1 MRKSLLVFFLLFF
14 SILAVHAQVY
24 VRGANDAAQA
34 GMYLIQGKVVTVNPE
49 KKDTIA
55 LEKASLRLVALPD
68 SISLVNGLTGK
79 EGGFMIFANLKR
91 IYTKFAL
98 KVSALGM
105 NDTIIVYDRKDA
117 LKKKSLESAA
127 IKDFGTIVLSE
138 KTMTLEEVKVVS
150 ELKKMFMKGD
160 TLIYNTD
167 AFKMPSGSVLLEL
180 VRRMPGMHYDEHGI
194 LKYGNKAI
202 SEIRLNGQSFFRD
215 NMGIAL
221 NNMPNKEL
229 SQLKIYEASTREDS
243 LKGNLTKRMVMD
255 MKTKRNVTKTIFAN
269 LVAGTTD
276 SWGKYLVN
284 GDASVHL
291 SSRREY
297 SVNAGIS
304 SMPSQVTVQQ
314 ATGLTMTRPMS
325 NSSGDTRKNINVG
338 IKESL
343 GKDCS
348 VTGKY
353 EHKHDDRVTEGATAE
368 EQFLSD
374 NSVFNLRETRN
385 TNKSNA
391 NSANLSIFK
400 DFPNIATSL
409 RANVSHSTSG
419 NSQKSTTMSFTDN
432 PFTGEL
438 STDFSNLDMTNI
450 RNRNSIESA
459 SITDKKTA
467 TMNMSI
473 MNISK
478 SIFGSRY
485 SLNATFTVDESESS
499 SISSNHLTF
508 YNNNDITGGSIKS
521 QLLNNPSRSMTVN
534 ATANHTYRSR
544 WGSVNSSYLFTY
556 SETDNERTVFQ
567 LDDTPL
573 SMGDFAPEAFGG
585 TEDFSMYRNSKAR
598 SLLQTIKSTLSLGG
612 EGFSNWR
619 CTLAAEL
626 RPEHINANTAFKESE
641 NFDKSYDF
649 LNWTVNASV
658 SRQMH
663 GFSFNA
669 SYKAAT
675 SSPSLYQLLPITDN
689 SNPLLIFKGNPDLH
703 NKQQHTASLSISKKL
718 LCLNLNYSKNVRE
731 IGERTTYDKE
741 TGAQE
746 RMLVNVKGGW
756 GWNGRIS
763 DSFSYGLFTINADA
777 GYGYRNQPRT
787 ISYGSEDIVT
797 ETRNKTIDAN
807 VGLKYG
813 DEHWDINTSA
823 NGTWMKNESE
833 YNNELLSP
841 STSSYTLNLS
851 IKRYFGGNIDICA
864 GYYNTWRHGSTLS
877 MANGSDACLNFCL
890 RYRIL
895 RGQGSLTLN
904 AFDVFAKQRNITF
917 TTSSTGN
924 KVATNESQNRYVLL
938 TFAYKLNKLW

>member
-1 MRKSLLVFFLLFF
+1 MNKVLSLLLFLFF
-14 SILAVHAQVY
+14 SVLTAFAQINL
-24 VRGANDAAQA
+24 RGASDAVKD
-34 GMYLIQGKVVTVNPE
+34 GMYFIKGKVVTVNPE
-49 KKDTIA
+49 NKDTMA
-55 LEKASLRLVALPD
+55 LEKASLHLVTLPD

-79 EGGFMIFANLKR
+79 EGGFMIIANLNR
-91 IYTKFAL
+91 VYSRFAL
-98 KVSALGM
+98 KISALGM

-160 TLIYNTD
+160 TLVYNTD
-167 AFKMPSGSVLLEL
+167 AFKMPSGSVLIEL
-180 VRRMPGMHYDEHGI
+180 VRRMPGMHYDERGV
-194 LKYGNKAI
+194 LMYGNKAI

-221 NNMPNKEL
+221 NNMPTKEL
-229 SQLKIYEASTREDS
+229 SQLKIYEAATREDS
-243 LKGNLTKRMVMD
+243 LKGNFTKRTVMD
-255 MKTKRNVTKTIFAN
+255 MKTKRNVTKTIFAS
-269 LVAGTTD
+269 LAAGTTD

-304 SMPSQVTVQQ
+304 SMPSLVSVQQ

-325 NSSGDTRKNINVG
+325 NSSCDTRKNINVG

-343 GKDCS
+343 GKDWD
-348 VTGKY
+348 VKGTFD
-353 EHKHDDRVTEGATAE
+353 HKHDDKVTEGATAE

-391 NSANLSIFK
+391 NTASLSIFR
-400 DFPNIATSL
+400 DFPNIVTSL

-450 RNRNSIESA
+450 RNRNSNETA
-459 SITDKKTA
+459 SIGDKKTA
-467 TMNMSI
+467 VMNMSI
-473 MNISK
+473 MNKIK
-478 SIFGSRY
+478 SLYGSRF
-485 SLNATFTVDESESS
+485 SLNATFTVDENESS
-499 SISSNHLTF
+499 SISSNRLTF
-508 YNNNDITGGSIKS
+508 YKNNDLTSNSIKS
-521 QLLNNPSRSMTVN
+521 QLLINPSKTVTLN

-544 WGSVNSSYLFTY
+544 LVSVNSSYLFTY

-573 SMGDFAPEAFGG
+573 SMGDFAPEAFNG
-585 TEDFSMYRNSKAR
+585 TEDFSLYRNSKTR
-598 SLLQTIKSTLSLGG
+598 NLQQTIKTSLSLGG
-612 EGFSNWR
+612 EGSSNWR
-619 CTLAAEL
+619 YSLAAEL
-626 RPEHINANTAFKESE
+626 RPEHINANTAFKEND
-641 NFDKSYDF
+641 NFDKTYDF
-649 LNWTVNASV
+649 LNWNVNASV
-658 SRQMH
+658 SKQMQ
-663 GFSFNA
+663 GFRFNA
-669 SYKAAT
+669 AYKAST
-675 SSPSLYQLLPITDN
+675 SSPSLYQLLPVTDN
-689 SNPLLIFKGNPDLH
+689 SNPLLVFKSNPDLH
-703 NKQQHTASLSISKKL
+703 NKQLHTASLTISKKFL
-718 LCLNLNYSKNVRE
+718 RLNLNYSKNVRE
-731 IGERTTYDKE
+731 IGEKTTYNME

-756 GWNGRIS
+756 GWSGHIY
-763 DSFSYGLFTINADA
+763 DSYSYGLFTINADA
-777 GYGYRNQPRT
+777 GYVYKNQPRT

-797 ETRNKTIDAN
+797 ETRNKTIQAN

-813 DEHWDINTSA
+813 NEHWDINASA

-833 YNNELLSP
+833 YDNELLSP
-841 STSSYTLNLS
+841 STSSYTLNLI
-851 IKRYFGGNIDICA
+851 IKRYLGDKIDICA

-895 RGQGSLTLN
+895 RGRGYLTLN
-904 AFDVFAKQRNITF
+904 AFDVFAKQRNITYS
-917 TTSSTGN
+917 TSSTGN

-938 TFAYKLNKLW
+938 TFAYKLNELW